1 VSETPR
7 PEAGIVFGA
16 GGNEVGIRRR
26 ATPARYALRLAVGVA
41 YVGALV
47 LALQLSGFGG
57 GVADEPAQAEPVAV
71 APAEKAPPERPAA
84 VPKRIPA
91 WAWATYRWH
100 DDRSG
105 VRPPDAPPTLP
116 AWYWEWRAWKAEVD
130 P

>member
-1 VSETPR
+1 MSETPR

-16 GGNEVGIRRR
+16 GGNEDGIRRR
-26 ATPARYALRLAVGVA
+26 ATPARYALRLVVAVA
-41 YVGALV
+41 Y
-47 LALQLSGFGG
+47 
-57 GVADEPAQAEPVAV
+57 VAV
-71 APAEKAPPERPAA
+71 APAGKAPPNRPAA

-100 DDRSG
+100 DDRTG